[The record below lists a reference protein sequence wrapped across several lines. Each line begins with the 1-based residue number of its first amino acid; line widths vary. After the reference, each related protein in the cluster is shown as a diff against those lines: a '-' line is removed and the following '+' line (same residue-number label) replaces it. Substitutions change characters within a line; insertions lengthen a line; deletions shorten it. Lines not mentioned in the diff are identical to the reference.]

1 MQPYAAKVVKDFV
14 PDYHGNIFDDI
25 FEQYERVI
33 IESLITSFGLDFIV
47 KDQCGG
53 DVDTIL
59 NVRKI
64 GEYPDIQ
71 YKSKL
76 NAQAYSAQESYSKQ
90 VKVSYDSQKEF
101 IQENARIKEQKVS
114 GQLTDSY
121 TGAKASRNANIDLDH
136 VIATEEI
143 HRDRGRILAGL
154 DGKKLA
160 NCPENLRPTDRSI
173 NRSMKEKSIPDYL
186 EWLDANKEKRDA
198 RISTLKSKSELTDK
212 EKSELYKLEKQNEI
226 DPQMMLQADHSA
238 RASYEAKLR
247 TAYYTSPRFAKDL
260 GLAAANVGVRMGAR
274 QVFGFI
280 FAEVWFSVKA
290 ELQKTEDPF
299 SFEKLYTS
307 IGKGVERGISNAKVK
322 YKDLIGKFGEGITA
336 GALSSF
342 TTTLCNI
349 FFTTAKHTVRIIRQT
364 WASMVQAT
372 EIILFNPDDLLFGD
386 RLCAATKILAVGG
399 SVVVGTTVSELIAKT
414 PVGVIP
420 VVGDIVQAFCGTLV
434 SGIMSCTLLCFI
446 DRSQMVRQLIEKFNQ
461 VPTMSTNTHYFREQA
476 KLFEAYAAE
485 LQKIDSQR
493 FSEET
498 AVYQSIANEID
509 HVGTE
514 QELNVLL
521 KDIFK
526 KHHIPLPWQGDFS
539 AFMMDK
545 RQHLVYE

>member
-1 MQPYAAKVVKDFV
+1 MQPYAARVDKDFV
-14 PDYHGNIFDDI
+14 PDYHSNIFDDI

-47 KDQCGG
+47 KDQYGG

-64 GEYPDIQ
+64 GEDPAMG
-71 YKSKL
+71 YKSRANKE
-76 NAQAYSAQESYSKQ
+76 AYQSCGEYDYAAYHEQHKNYAGLRRESK
-90 VKVSYDSQKEF
+90 KEF
-101 IQENARIKEQKVS
+101 QASGKPIDDAYADGKLYFYSRGAAKGNADKQASIDHI
-114 GQLTDSY
+114 LTAH
-121 TGAKASRNANIDLDH
+121 T
-136 VIATEEI
+136 I
-143 HRDRGRILAGL
+143 HNDPGRVLAGL
-154 DGKKLA
+154 SGEDLA
-160 NCPENLRPTDRSI
+160 NSKDNLVFTNSRLNSSMGATKNEHGEVVEIPEYIQLHPELPEQT
-173 NRSMKEKSIPDYL
+173 KS
-186 EWLDANKEKRDA
+186 N
-198 RISTLKSKSELTDK
+198 
-212 EKSELYKLEKQNEI
+212 
-226 DPQMMLQADHSA
+226 MMRQYNAA
-238 RASYEAKLR
+238 KASYEAKLR

-280 FAEVWFSVKA
+280 FAEVWFAVRA
-290 ELQKTEDPF
+290 ELRKTEDPF
-299 SFEKLYTS
+299 SLEKLYTS
-307 IGKGVERGISNAKVK
+307 VGKGVERGISNAKVK

-336 GALSSF
+336 GALSSL

-349 FFTTAKHTVRIIRQT
+349 FFTTAKHTVRIIRQS

-420 VVGDIVQAFCGTLV
+420 VVGDIVQTFCGTLV

-461 VPTMSTNTHYFREQA
+461 IPTMSTNTHYFREQA
-476 KLFEAYAAE
+476 KLFESYAAE

-514 QELNVLL
+514 KELNVLL

-545 RQHLVYE
+545 SQHLVYE

>member
-1 MQPYAAKVVKDFV
+1 MQPYAARVDKDFV

-47 KDQCGG
+47 KDQYGG

-64 GEYPDIQ
+64 GEDPAMG
-71 YKSKL
+71 YKS
-76 NAQAYSAQESYSKQ
+76 QANKEAYQSRGEYDYAAYHGQHENYAGLRRESK
-90 VKVSYDSQKEF
+90 KEF
-101 IQENARIKEQKVS
+101 QASGKPIDDAYAGGKLYFYSRGAAKGNADKQSSIDHI
-114 GQLTDSY
+114 LTAH
-121 TGAKASRNANIDLDH
+121 T
-136 VIATEEI
+136 I
-143 HRDRGRILAGL
+143 HNDPGRVLAGL
-154 DGKKLA
+154 SGEDLA
-160 NCPENLRPTDRSI
+160 NSKDNLVFTSSRLNSSMGATKNEHGEVVEIPEYIRLHPELPEQT
-173 NRSMKEKSIPDYL
+173 KS
-186 EWLDANKEKRDA
+186 N
-198 RISTLKSKSELTDK
+198 
-212 EKSELYKLEKQNEI
+212 
-226 DPQMMLQADHSA
+226 MMRQYNAA
-238 RASYEAKLR
+238 KASYEAKLR

-260 GLAAANVGVRMGAR
+260 GLAAVNVGIRMGVR

-322 YKDLIGKFGEGITA
+322 YKELIGKFGEGITA
-336 GALSSF
+336 GALSSL

-414 PVGVIP
+414 PVGMIP
-420 VVGDIVQAFCGTLV
+420 VVGEIVQTFCGTLV

-514 QELNVLL
+514 QQLNTVLRETFQ
-521 KDIFK
+521 KY
-526 KHHIPLPWQGDFS
+526 HIPLPWEGDFDI
-539 AFMMDK
+539 FMRDK
-545 RQHLVYE
+545 SQHLVYE

>member
-33 IESLITSFGLDFIV
+33 VESLITSFGLDFIV
-47 KDQCGG
+47 KDQHGG

-64 GEYPDIQ
+64 GEDPAMS
-71 YKSKL
+71 YKSQANEEAYQNRGEYDYGAYHGQHKNYAKL
-76 NAQAYSAQESYSKQ
+76 RRESK
-90 VKVSYDSQKEF
+90 KEF
-101 IQENARIKEQKVS
+101 QSS
-114 GQLTDSY
+114 GESIDDAY
-121 TGAKASRNANIDLDH
+121 TGGKLYFYSRGAAKGNADKQASIEH
-136 VIATEEI
+136 VLTAHTI
-143 HRDRGRILAGL
+143 HNDPGRVLARLSGE
-154 DGKKLA
+154 DLA
-160 NCPENLRPTDRSI
+160 NSKDNLVFT
-173 NRSMKEKSIPDYL
+173 N
-186 EWLDANKEKRDA
+186 
-198 RISTLKSKSELTDK
+198 SELNSSMGATK
-212 EKSELYKLEKQNEI
+212 NEHGEVVEIPEYIRLHPELPEQTKSS
-226 DPQMMLQADHSA
+226 MMRQYHAA
-238 RASYEAKLR
+238 KASYEAKLR
-247 TAYYTSPRFAKDL
+247 TAYYTSSRFAKDI
-260 GLAAANVGVRMGAR
+260 GLAAANVGVRMGVR
-274 QVFGFI
+274 QVLGFV
-280 FAEVWFSVKA
+280 FAEVWFAVKS
-290 ELQKTEDPF
+290 ELRKTEAPF
-299 SFEKLYTS
+299 SLEKLYTS

-322 YKDLIGKFGEGITA
+322 YKDLMGKFGEGITA
-336 GALSSF
+336 GALSSL

-349 FFTTAKHTVRIIRQT
+349 FFTTAKHAVRIIRQS

-372 EIILFNPDDLLFGD
+372 KIILFNPDDLLFGD

-399 SVVVGTTVSELIAKT
+399 SVIVGTTVSELIAKT

-420 VVGDIVQAFCGTLV
+420 VVGDIVQTFCGTLV

-446 DRSQMVRQLIEKFNQ
+446 DRSQMARQLIEKFNQ
-461 VPTMSTNTHYFREQA
+461 IPTMSTNTHYFREQA

-498 AVYQSIANEID
+498 AVYQIIANEIE
-509 HVGTE
+509 HVETE
-514 QELNVLL
+514 KELNVLL

-545 RQHLVYE
+545 SQHLVYE

>member
-1 MQPYAAKVVKDFV
+1 MQPYAAKVDKDFV

-33 IESLITSFGLDFIV
+33 VESLITSFGLDFIV
-47 KDQCGG
+47 KDQYGG

-64 GEYPDIQ
+64 GEDPAMS
-71 YKSKL
+71 YKS
-76 NAQAYSAQESYSKQ
+76 Q
-90 VKVSYDSQKEF
+90 
-101 IQENARIKEQKVS
+101 
-114 GQLTDSY
+114 
-121 TGAKASRNANIDLDH
+121 
-136 VIATEEI
+136 
-143 HRDRGRILAGL
+143 
-154 DGKKLA
+154 
-160 NCPENLRPTDRSI
+160 
-173 NRSMKEKSIPDYL
+173 
-186 EWLDANKEKRDA
+186 ANKEAYQTRGEYDYAAYHGQHENYAELRRESKKEFQSSGKPIDDA
-198 RISTLKSKSELTDK
+198 YAGGKLYFYSRGASKGNADKQASIDHILTAHTIHNDPGRVLARLSGEDLANSKDNLVFTNSGLNSSMGATKNEHGEVVEIPEYIRLHPELPEQTKS
-212 EKSELYKLEKQNEI
+212 N
-226 DPQMMLQADHSA
+226 MMRQYNAA
-238 RASYEAKLR
+238 KASYEAKLR

-274 QVFGFI
+274 QVLGFI
-280 FAEVWFSVKA
+280 FAEVWFAVKS
-290 ELQKTEDPF
+290 ELRKTEDPF
-299 SFEKLYTS
+299 SLEKLYTS
-307 IGKGVERGISNAKVK
+307 IGKGVERGISNAKIK

-336 GALSSF
+336 GALSSL

-349 FFTTAKHTVRIIRQT
+349 FFTTAKHTVRIIRQS

-414 PVGVIP
+414 PVGVLP
-420 VVGDIVQAFCGTLV
+420 VVGDIVQTFCGTLV

-446 DRSQMVRQLIEKFNQ
+446 DRSQMVRQLTEKFNQ
-461 VPTMSTNTHYFREQA
+461 IPTMSTNTHYFREQA

-509 HVGTE
+509 QVGTE

-521 KDIFK
+521 RDIFK

-539 AFMMDK
+539 TFMMDK
-545 RQHLVYE
+545 SQHLVYE

>member
-1 MQPYAAKVVKDFV
+1 MQPYAARVDKDFV

-47 KDQCGG
+47 KDQYGG

-64 GEYPDIQ
+64 GEDPAMG
-71 YKSKL
+71 YKS
-76 NAQAYSAQESYSKQ
+76 QANKEAYQSRGEYDYAAYHGQHENYAGLSRESK
-90 VKVSYDSQKEF
+90 KEF
-101 IQENARIKEQKVS
+101 QASGKPIDDAYAGGKLYFYSRGAAKGNADKQASIDHI
-114 GQLTDSY
+114 LTAH
-121 TGAKASRNANIDLDH
+121 T
-136 VIATEEI
+136 I
-143 HRDRGRILAGL
+143 HNDPGRVLAGL
-154 DGKKLA
+154 SGEDLA
-160 NCPENLRPTDRSI
+160 NSKDNLVFTSSGLNSSMGATKNEHGEVVEIPEYIRLHPELPEQT
-173 NRSMKEKSIPDYL
+173 KS
-186 EWLDANKEKRDA
+186 N
-198 RISTLKSKSELTDK
+198 
-212 EKSELYKLEKQNEI
+212 
-226 DPQMMLQADHSA
+226 MMRQYNAA
-238 RASYEAKLR
+238 KASYEAKLR

-260 GLAAANVGVRMGAR
+260 GLAAANVGIRMGAR

-322 YKDLIGKFGEGITA
+322 YKELIGKFGEGITA
-336 GALSSF
+336 GALSSL

-414 PVGVIP
+414 PVGMIP
-420 VVGDIVQAFCGTLV
+420 VVGEIVQTFCGTLV

-461 VPTMSTNTHYFREQA
+461 IPTMSSNTHYFREQA
-476 KLFEAYAAE
+476 KLFETYAAE

-498 AVYQSIANEID
+498 AVYQSIASEID
-509 HVGTE
+509 HVETE
-514 QELNVLL
+514 QQLNTVLRETFR
-521 KDIFK
+521 KY
-526 KHHIPLPWQGDFS
+526 HIPLPWEGDFDI
-539 AFMMDK
+539 FMRDK
-545 RQHLVYE
+545 SQHLVYE